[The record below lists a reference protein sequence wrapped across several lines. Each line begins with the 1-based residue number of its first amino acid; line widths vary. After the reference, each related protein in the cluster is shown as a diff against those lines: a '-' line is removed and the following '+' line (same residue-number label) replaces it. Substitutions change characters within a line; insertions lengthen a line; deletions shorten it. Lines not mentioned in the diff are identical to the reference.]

1 MTPNS
6 LSRQTDGSN
15 DDAVVLAFETRW
27 RRALFALRLRQLLVL
42 VVVSAILAVSF
53 YASGFFN
60 TELGNSPLG
69 RIGDFLGRLLPPLAY
84 DSLLEPRGTRGSLLS
99 WFYDPIGWLALL
111 WETLQIA
118 LLATIFG
125 SLGGLFLSFLG
136 AQNLSPNG
144 VVYWVSR
151 RIMDIVRTLPDLI
164 VALILV
170 AAFGIG
176 PLPGVIALSIG
187 TAASLGKLF
196 SEANENID
204 MRQVEAVRATGAGW
218 FKQMRFGV
226 LPQVM
231 ANHLS
236 YSLLRLEL
244 NVGGAAA
251 LGIVGAGG
259 IGMELSR
266 AITYTEF
273 DTWLALLLMIVVLIV
288 AIDLL
293 SETIRHRI
301 IGVERFS

>member
-1 MTPNS
+1 MAPGSS
-6 LSRQTDGSN
+6 LGQTVGSN

-27 RRALFALRLRQLLVL
+27 RRALLATRLKQLIAI
-42 VVVSAILAVSF
+42 VVVSTLLVVSF
-53 YASGFFN
+53 HASGFFS
-60 TELGNSPLG
+60 TQLGNNPFA
-69 RIGDFLGRLLPPLAY
+69 RIGDFLGRLLPPLAFEA
-84 DSLLEPRGTRGSLLS
+84 LLEPRGTQGSLAS
-99 WFYDPIGWLALL
+99 WFYDPVGWLTLL
-111 WETLQIA
+111 WETFQIA

-125 SLGGLFLSFLG
+125 TAGGLLLSFLG
-136 AQNLSPNG
+136 AQNLAPNG
-144 VVYWVSR
+144 VIYWITR
-151 RIMDIVRTLPDLI
+151 RSMDIIRTLPDLI

-236 YSLLRLEL
+236 YALLRLEL

-259 IGMELSR
+259 IGMELAR

-273 DTWLALLLMIVVLIV
+273 DTWLALLLLIVVLIV
-288 AIDLL
+288 AIDML
-293 SETIRHRI
+293 SEVIRHRI
-301 IGVERFS
+301 IGAERFS